1 MKIFEIISEESE
13 SSDKPVVFPSGNKI
27 TTGVFAKNL
36 AQYFHGLNA
45 WTNRSFHRTKW
56 TMSRGGAY
64 YDPEWNVQFDNLD
77 DRDDAWQDIKQRA
90 QLVHTK
96 DPYNRESVKTYAK
109 VGKFLLAPYS
119 NRHGPSISVST
130 TSILRNMIAPQV
142 DITDQQAA
150 AIHDIIS
157 SKTKNAIERIKDII
171 TWANSEQEVKKI
183 LDNSNKLTPKDKSII
198 DDIIAGAKNFRE
210 PN

>member
-96 DPYNRESVKTYAK
+96 DPYNRECEPRLHRIIVILRCFM
-109 VGKFLLAPYS
+109 VGKQCIFGKSAFFAYTPMK
-119 NRHGPSISVST
+119 P
-130 TSILRNMIAPQV
+130 ILQIYL
-142 DITDQQAA
+142 
-150 AIHDIIS
+150 II
-157 SKTKNAIERIKDII
+157 
-171 TWANSEQEVKKI
+171 KI
-183 LDNSNKLTPKDKSII
+183 LVMRQLPIFTFFNLMNFALSNSLRFDWCLW
-198 DDIIAGAKNFRE
+198 DIRWF
-210 PN
+210 